1 MKTIQDFDVKNKR
14 VLVRCD
20 FNVPLDDQGNILDDF
35 KIRQTIP
42 TIKYLLKKK
51 AKIILMSHLGEP
63 DGQIVPTLQ
72 MDKIQER
79 LIEILELSE
88 HLDVS
93 VTKTPD
99 CIGYEI
105 EKYSFGLEPNE
116 ILLLENLRFHKEEAE
131 NNPEFAKSLS
141 RLGNIYIND
150 AFGVCHRSHASVV
163 GVPQYLN
170 GGIGFLIEKELE
182 NLNKLLK
189 NPKRPMIAIIGGK
202 KVETKAK
209 VIDRILEIADFVLIS
224 GLIKKE
230 IDATG
235 MIFSHQEK
243 LIAPVDAIEKEG
255 NTPDI
260 GPKTIKLFK
269 KRIKKAKTI
278 FWNGP
283 FGMTEKEEFR
293 KGTLEI
299 AKAIAKKWFCFS
311 VVGGGE
317 TVEFITKMGLVSK
330 FDHVSTG
337 GGAMLQFL
345 SGDGLPGLE
354 ALRSGKPTKEP
365 AVSP

>member
-1 MKTIQDFDVKNKR
+1 MKTVRDFNVKNKR

-20 FNVPLDDQGNILDDF
+20 FNVPLDEQGNILNDF
-35 KIRQTIP
+35 RIRQTVP

-63 DGQIVPTLQ
+63 DGKIVPTLQ
-72 MDKIQER
+72 MDKVQER

-116 ILLLENLRFHKEEAE
+116 ILLLENLRFHKEETE

-141 RLGNIYIND
+141 RLGDIYIND

-163 GVPQYLN
+163 GVPQYLD

-209 VIDRILEIADFVLIS
+209 VINRILEVADFVLIS

-230 IDATG
+230 IEEKQ
-235 MIFSHQEK
+235 MVFKYPEK
-243 LIAPVDAIEKEG
+243 LIGPIDGILYEG
-255 NTPDI
+255 EELDI
-260 GPKTIKLFK
+260 GPKSIKLFK

-283 FGMTEKEEFR
+283 FGMTEKEEFQ
-293 KGTLEI
+293 KGTLKI

-345 SGDGLPGLE
+345 SGEELPGLE
-354 ALRSGKPTKEP
+354 VLRSGI
-365 AVSP
+365 SLR

>member
-1 MKTIQDFDVKNKR
+1 MKTLRDFKVSRKR

-63 DGQIVPTLQ
+63 DGKNVPILQ
-72 MDKIQER
+72 MDKVQER

-105 EKYSFGLEPNE
+105 EKYSFGLEPAE
-116 ILLLENLRFHKEEAE
+116 ILLLENLRFHKEETE

-141 RLGNIYIND
+141 HLGDIYIND
-150 AFGVCHRSHASVV
+150 AFGVCHRSHASIV
-163 GVPQYLN
+163 GVPQYLP

-189 NPKRPMIAIIGGK
+189 LSKRPMVAVIGGK
-202 KVETKAK
+202 KVETKTK
-209 VIDRILEIADFVLIS
+209 VISRILEIADFVLIS

-230 IDATG
+230 IE
-235 MIFSHQEK
+235 EK
-243 LIAPVDAIEKEG
+243 QMVFKYPEKIIGPVDAVLYEG
-255 NTPDI
+255 QELDI
-260 GPKTIKLFK
+260 GPKSIKLFK
-269 KRIKKAKTI
+269 KKIKKAKTI

-283 FGMTEKEEFR
+283 FGMIEKEEFR
-293 KGTLEI
+293 NGTLAI

-317 TVEFITKMGLVSK
+317 TIEFLNKTRLIKK

-354 ALRSGKPTKEP
+354 ALRSAT
-365 AVSP
+365 